1 MALIIQTRL
10 SVYWPSF
17 HSLHIYISYIYI
29 IRIEPKLCQIR
40 LHSKKKKMCVA
51 GVTEHKTD
59 TDDCIRCLWCVPLR
73 MPTVHLYHKP
83 ASTRKWNITCQQ
95 GIEKFNQQIYK
106 LKLSMIILNPMLE
119 ETYSNRIIRAYTLN
133 RYIYIGLLWN
143 YGLAFKWRN
152 AIEWEA
158 LLLHDFNLS
167 RIQNQGICWNFW
179 EFRNFRNPKGSK
191 VHGANGAT
199 EQDKSLVQYA

>member
-1 MALIIQTRL
+1 
-10 SVYWPSF
+10 
-17 HSLHIYISYIYI
+17 
-29 IRIEPKLCQIR
+29 
-40 LHSKKKKMCVA
+40 MCVA